1 MPDEELEDELKEM
14 YEEPKRREKALSND
28 VLRLSL
34 KALKLQNAI
43 SVSPAATVQEAVEQM
58 QKSKIGCLLLV
69 ESPTGA
75 DEPSAQKKLEGIFT
89 ERDFL
94 LKVAGLFKDLSSVPV
109 SKFSTPDPETLRM
122 DDPIGFALHLMHV
135 GGYRHVPVVN
145 EKNEPVAVLSIK
157 DVVSFLSEYFPEDVL
172 NQPPKPLRSTS
183 EREGA

>member
-1 MPDEELEDELKEM
+1 MPDEELEDELQEM

-69 ESPTGA
+69 ES
-75 DEPSAQKKLEGIFT
+75 KKLEGIFT